1 MKKVNPK
8 KLPDLYVIDGI
19 RVINI
24 CDWLTAA
31 YGEEFWDHRF
41 DNPDYE
47 QTGKELMAWCADND
61 SAYWA
66 APREDFSV
74 HVAARFARVRGHK
87 MVVVEDLS

>member
-1 MKKVNPK
+1 MKNVNAK
-8 KLPDLYVIDGI
+8 KLPDLNVIDGI

-31 YGEEFWDHRF
+31 YGVDYWGSNIDQ
-41 DNPDYE
+41 PDYE
-47 QTGKELMAWCADND
+47 QTGKELMSWCAENN

-74 HVAARFARVRGHK
+74 QVAARFAKSRGHS